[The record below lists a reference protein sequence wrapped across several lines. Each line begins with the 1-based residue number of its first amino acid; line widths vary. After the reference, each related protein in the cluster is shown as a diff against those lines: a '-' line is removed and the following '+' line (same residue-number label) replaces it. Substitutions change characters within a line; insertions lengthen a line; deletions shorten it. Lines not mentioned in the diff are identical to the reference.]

1 VREEERHP
9 SAMSPRS
16 RTGKVVRWLSG
27 LSAKSLFGLSFAWF
41 LVWTAGVYVVLDTII
56 ADNHQDALATI
67 AGSMMTAFGAL
78 FAFLTAFVITIEWNQ
93 HREVEHTIGTEAD
106 ASVRLAWASD
116 APGVEGA
123 SMRASLARYLHSVL
137 DDEWATLAEGSDGS
151 HATHECMRVLQRQV
165 LVAVAQKQTVGAI
178 TRELTKAADAMAV
191 TRADRL
197 NAAGHDLPT
206 PLFLLAFLS
215 GIMLSLNAVAVSL
228 HLQRGYSILIG
239 ALVVLIAM
247 DLALLVALAAP
258 FCGAL
263 VVHSRP
269 IARVLVDLEEG
280 RYGPLEGRPT
290 DPPQP

>member
-1 VREEERHP
+1 
-9 SAMSPRS
+9 MSPRS
-16 RTGKVVRWLSG
+16 RTGRGLRWLSS
-27 LSAKSLFGLSFAWF
+27 LSARQLFGLSFAWF
-41 LVWTAGVYVVLDTII
+41 VAWTAFVYIVLDSLIT
-56 ADNHQDALATI
+56 DQHQEGLATI
-67 AGSMMTAFGAL
+67 ASSLMTAFGAL

-116 APGVEGA
+116 APGVDGA
-123 SMRASLARYLHSVL
+123 VMRANLATYLRSVL
-137 DDEWATLAEGSDGS
+137 DEEWGTLADGPDGS
-151 HATHECMRVLQRQV
+151 HATHESMRVLQHQV
-165 LVAVAQKQTVGAI
+165 LEVVAKKKTAAAI

-228 HLQRGYSILIG
+228 HLERGYSILIG

-247 DLALLVALAAP
+247 DLALLVALATP

-263 VVHSRP
+263 LVHSRP
-269 IARVLVDLEEG
+269 IARVLLDLEEG
-280 RYGPLEGRPT
+280 RYGPLAPVPT
-290 DPPQP
+290 PGASP